1 MNQKKAINI
10 SIVNPL
16 LKLGVIKISHFKGTL
31 LRATFFPQNAVPVSV
46 SSDRG
51 IKHLFVSLYAIVI
64 AKNEEER
71 KKITQEVNKCYQYP
85 LFFNHT
91 SKLISIMGSS
101 FTELSYEEKELHE
114 DKKFNVRMEQTEIP
128 NLNIVAGKYVK
139 KGQGSSLE
147 KAFGAA
153 LLAEPMLL

>member
-1 MNQKKAINI
+1 
-10 SIVNPL
+10 
-16 LKLGVIKISHFKGTL
+16 
-31 LRATFFPQNAVPVSV
+31 
-46 SSDRG
+46 
-51 IKHLFVSLYAIVI
+51 
-64 AKNEEER
+64 
-71 KKITQEVNKCYQYP
+71 
-85 LFFNHT
+85 
-91 SKLISIMGSS
+91 MGSS